1 MIKCC
6 ICHCTF
12 AIMKIAVTAIY
23 LNSGPLEGYGHYSHE
38 ILRQL
43 VDINQDHEFLFLY
56 DRPLQKVL
64 IQHPRV
70 SHEVIGPPTR
80 QPLALAFWY
89 HIRASIRVRKWG
101 ADVWLQPYG
110 MASFYSK
117 IPQLL
122 IVHDLAAFHFPKA
135 IPWYHRWHYQLF
147 TLKAIQKATLVAAVS
162 RATRDDIL
170 LQFSTLTKQEVVV
183 LPGAARK
190 IFQPAE
196 WEMARKI
203 KEKYTG
209 GQEYFLV
216 AGSIHPRK
224 NLLTLLKAFS
234 QFKKW
239 QKSNMKLVIAG
250 RWAWQNEAITAKLST
265 YKYKND
271 LVITGYIT
279 DQEMAE
285 IMSGAYAL
293 VYPSVWEGFGL
304 PVLEAM
310 QCGIPVLAS
319 DQPALRETGGNAA
332 CYFNPQDPDELA
344 EQMKKLYRNEN
355 WKQELVREGFQQ
367 NEKFSWH
374 KTATL
379 LETYLCSIA
388 QSKSTT

>member
-1 MIKCC
+1 
-6 ICHCTF
+6 
-12 AIMKIAVTAIY
+12 MKIAVTAIF

-38 ILRQL
+38 IVKEL
-43 VDINQDHEFLFLY
+43 VEINPQHEFLFLY
-56 DRPLQKVL
+56 DRPLQQVL

-70 SHEVIGPPTR
+70 SHEVIVPATR
-80 QPLALAFWY
+80 QPLALAYWY
-89 HIRASIRVRKWG
+89 HIRASKRVRTWG

-147 TLKAIQKATLVAAVS
+147 TKKALQQATTVAAVS
-162 RATRDDIL
+162 EATRADIAHQFQTIA
-170 LQFSTLTKQEVVV
+170 LQQVKV

-190 IFQPAE
+190 IFQPVE
-196 WEMARKI
+196 WEKARQI

-234 QFKKW
+234 LFKKW

-250 RWAWQNEAITAKLST
+250 RWAWQNEAITEKLAT
-265 YKYKND
+265 YKYRND
-271 LVITGYIT
+271 LVITGYIS
-279 DQEMAE
+279 DQEMAAV
-285 IMSGAYAL
+285 MAGAYAL
-293 VYPSVWEGFGL
+293 VYPSIWEGFGL

-310 QCGIPVLAS
+310 QCGVPVLAS
-319 DQPALRETGGNAA
+319 DQPALRETGGDAA
-332 CYFNPQDPDELA
+332 CYFNPQDPEDLA
-344 EQMKKLYRNEN
+344 EKMKKVYRDEN
-355 WKQELVREGFQQ
+355 WKQALVREGLLQ

-374 KTATL
+374 QSAVL
-379 LETYLCSIA
+379 LETMLQSIA
-388 QSKSTT
+388 LSKSTP